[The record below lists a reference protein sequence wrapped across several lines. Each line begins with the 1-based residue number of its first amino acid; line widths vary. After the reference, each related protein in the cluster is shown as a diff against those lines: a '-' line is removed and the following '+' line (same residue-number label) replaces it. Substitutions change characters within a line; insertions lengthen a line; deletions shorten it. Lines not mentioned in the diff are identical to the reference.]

1 MSDLPRPIVGRNKNL
16 ERTMNRLSSGQR
28 APLFGYVI
36 LILLYIAGN
45 FATTTVVRMNG
56 QINIGEYHMTY
67 AQFAGVFSSITNI
80 CVIMLVVYYKRLGF
94 ITSLGLLAMQFPM
107 LIINLFVQHNPN
119 SVPGLFT
126 NVFTIIA
133 IFTLRINDIR
143 TEKIRKHMAE
153 QAVTDRLTGLP
164 NRFACAEVLSELV
177 KHGERFTL
185 VSIDINN
192 FKGINDTMGFD
203 IGNKLLIEIGSRWKN
218 IADSSVT
225 GTADFIARLNGDEFA
240 LVIRGYKTPDD
251 IDRAVEKY
259 EAVLG
264 ERISIDS
271 YDLYVS
277 ASFGYAEFPTDADNI
292 DNLFTY
298 ASAAMTEVKREHS
311 SDHVMRFLSDLIKTE
326 HTLMIEHKLRT
337 ALENDTIFFN
347 LQPQFDM
354 QHKLRGFEALARMK
368 DEEGNIVS
376 PGEFIPVAEKVGLVD
391 KVDGTVFRKSAIFFG
406 EILKSY
412 GADITLSVNV
422 SVRHLMKKDFVD
434 EIRRVLEESGVSP
447 KNLEIEITESIMIDS
462 VDKALQ
468 VINEIEAMGIKI
480 AIDDFGTGYSSLS
493 YLNRFPAD
501 LLKIDKSFI
510 DKMNSGDSPKQYV
523 AAIIAI
529 GHIMGFSVISEGVE
543 EEAQIAT
550 LKEIGCDYIQGFVWG
565 RPLPA
570 DQAEELVRQSVQ
582 A

>member
-1 MSDLPRPIVGRNKNL
+1 
-16 ERTMNRLSSGQR
+16 
-28 APLFGYVI
+28 
-36 LILLYIAGN
+36 
-45 FATTTVVRMNG
+45 
-56 QINIGEYHMTY
+56 
-67 AQFAGVFSSITNI
+67 
-80 CVIMLVVYYKRLGF
+80 
-94 ITSLGLLAMQFPM
+94 
-107 LIINLFVQHNPN
+107 
-119 SVPGLFT
+119 
-126 NVFTIIA
+126 
-133 IFTLRINDIR
+133 
-143 TEKIRKHMAE
+143 MAE

-177 KHGERFTL
+177 KQGERFTL

-225 GTADFIARLNGDEFA
+225 GAPDFIARLNGDEFA

-251 IDRAVEKY
+251 IDRALEKY

-264 ERISIDS
+264 ERIFIDS

-298 ASAAMTEVKREHS
+298 ASAAMTEVKHEHS
-311 SDHVMRFLSDLIKTE
+311 SDHVMRFSSDLIKTE

>member
-28 APLFGYVI
+28 APWFGYVI

-45 FATTTVVRMNG
+45 FATTTVARMNG
-56 QINIGEYHMTY
+56 QINIGVYHMTY

-119 SVPGLFT
+119 TVPGLFT

-133 IFTLRINDIR
+133 IFTLRINAIR
-143 TEKIRKHMAE
+143 TERIRKHMAE

-240 LVIRGYKTPDD
+240 LVIRGYKTSDD
-251 IDRAVEKY
+251 IDRVVEKY

-298 ASAAMTEVKREHS
+298 SSAAMTEVKREHS
-311 SDHVMRFLSDLIKTE
+311 SDHVMRFSSDLIKTE

-468 VINEIEAMGIKI
+468 VINEIESMGIKI